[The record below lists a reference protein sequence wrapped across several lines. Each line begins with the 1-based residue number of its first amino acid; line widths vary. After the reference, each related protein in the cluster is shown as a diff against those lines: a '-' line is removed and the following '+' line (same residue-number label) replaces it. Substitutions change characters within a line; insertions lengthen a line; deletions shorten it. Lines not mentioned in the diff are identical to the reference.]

1 MYIKKG
7 SEIMAKLSYEY
18 VKNEIEKEGYKLLEE
33 EYKGCNVKMSI
44 LCPNNHTFST
54 SRRH

>member
-18 VKNEIEKEGYKLLEE
+18 VKNDIYSVIYGY
-33 EYKGCNVKMSI
+33 S
-44 LCPNNHTFST
+44 
-54 SRRH
+54 